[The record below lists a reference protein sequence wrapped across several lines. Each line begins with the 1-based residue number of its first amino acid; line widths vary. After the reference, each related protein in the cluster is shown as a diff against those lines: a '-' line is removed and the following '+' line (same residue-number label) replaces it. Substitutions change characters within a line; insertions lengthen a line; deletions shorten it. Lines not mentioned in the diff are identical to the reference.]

1 MFEPKYLEEYEYFD
15 ISDLEGLVIATTKS
29 TGIDTDPNVMIGNC
43 FPLGSL
49 TDNDLAIVKDCI
61 RGLHDK

>member
-1 MFEPKYLEEYEYFD
+1 MFEPKYMQEYEYFD

-49 TDNDLAIVKDCI
+49 TDHDLAKVEDFI